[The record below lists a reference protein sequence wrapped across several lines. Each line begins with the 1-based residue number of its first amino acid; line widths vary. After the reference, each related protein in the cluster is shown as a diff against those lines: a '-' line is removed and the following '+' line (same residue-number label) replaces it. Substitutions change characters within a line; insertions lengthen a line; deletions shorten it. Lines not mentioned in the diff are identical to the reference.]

1 MTSRLPSL
9 RAVAMFAAAGRA
21 LSFTAAAKTVNLTP
35 SAVSRRISDLER
47 ELGTVLF
54 RRFNRRLELTP
65 AGARYLETVGPAI
78 DLIARA
84 SAAIRPRRRGSTLRL
99 SVLQSFASL
108 WLLPRLAALKS
119 VRPDIDVHVETS
131 SDLMDLSDDRF
142 DAAIRFGK
150 GRWPGL
156 LADRLFK
163 VQAFPVAA
171 PGLLPRRVPASAAA
185 LDRTTLLDIA
195 QAPDLWPQYLAGI
208 GLAGYRPRR
217 SQSFDN
223 VQVMYAAAANG
234 LGLALAAQELVDGQ
248 LKSGRL
254 VEPFSNP
261 PVAMKQSYYL
271 VYAKDRRDEPALR
284 ALRRALV
291 GAAPDG
297 TAHPRMR

>member
-1 MTSRLPSL
+1 MMSRLPSL
-9 RAVAMFAAAGRA
+9 RAVAIFVAAGRA

-35 SAVSRRISDLER
+35 SAVSRRIGDLER

-78 DLIARA
+78 DLIEHE

-119 VRPDIDVHVETS
+119 ARPDIDVHVETS

-234 LGLALAAQELVDGQ
+234 LGLALAARELVDGQ
-248 LKSGRL
+248 LKSARL

-261 PVAMKQSYYL
+261 PVTMKQSYYL

-297 TAHPRMR
+297 AARPRMR